1 VLNADAAR
9 MNVKV
14 TKKSVGKY
22 CDENDYVVAHWKK
35 WSETDG
41 TKMEDTKEVGDGRP
55 AVFRVGH
62 F

>member
-1 VLNADAAR
+1 
-9 MNVKV
+9 MNVNV